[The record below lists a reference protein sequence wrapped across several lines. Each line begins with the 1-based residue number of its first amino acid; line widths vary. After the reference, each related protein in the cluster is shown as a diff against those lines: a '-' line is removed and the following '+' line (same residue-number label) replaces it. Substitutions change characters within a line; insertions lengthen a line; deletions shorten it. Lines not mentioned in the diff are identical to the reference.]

1 MYLVGNWKMEGNRA
15 FVTSHLAYVMQ
26 EMERLTLSDYHTVI
40 QCPPFPWLT
49 EAASLTGQ
57 SPVKIG
63 GQDCHHL
70 ERGAYTGEVSAAM
83 LKEAGCD
90 YVILGHSERRLQF
103 LEDDILVAEK
113 VRAALNARLI
123 PIICVGESHA
133 QRATKR
139 YLPLLHEQLATVL
152 KHVGK
157 MHSLIVAYEPIWAI
171 GSGHTPT
178 PEDIH
183 EVSES
188 MHHHLESHG
197 IAAPSVL
204 YGGSVRAENC
214 ADIFAIPS
222 INGVL
227 VGAACIDAGQWT
239 GIMKAATSHTKE

>member
-15 FVTSHLAYVMQ
+15 FVASHLSSVMQ
-26 EMERLTLSDYHTVI
+26 EMGRLGVAEYHTVI
-40 QCPPFPWLT
+40 QCPPFPWIG
-49 EAASLTGQ
+49 EASSLTRRSGI
-57 SPVKIG
+57 KIG
-63 GQDCHHL
+63 AQDCHHL
-70 ERGAYTGEVSAAM
+70 ESGAYTGEVSASM

-103 LEDDILVAEK
+103 LENDELVAEK
-113 VRAALNARLI
+113 VATALASRLI

-133 QRATKR
+133 QRATGR
-139 YLPLLHEQLATVL
+139 YLPLLHDQLAAVL
-152 KHVGK
+152 RYVGK

-171 GSGHTPT
+171 GSGLTPT
-178 PEDIH
+178 PADIF
-183 EVSES
+183 EVTES

-214 ADIFAIPS
+214 ADIFAVPS

-227 VGAACIDAGQWT
+227 VGAASIDAGQWT
-239 GIMKAATSHTKE
+239 GIMKAATSHRKE